1 MKDKLST
8 LITIII
14 ILLMMTAF
22 GLLGYI
28 VWDNIKDLD
37 VTAEPEQ
44 FQTQI
49 SSEDTVDT
57 KTIQTPKVV
66 ENNNPFNYGSE
77 EKTKL
82 VMWIIAI

>member
-1 MKDKLST
+1 MYMKDKLST

-37 VTAEPEQ
+37 VA
-44 FQTQI
+44 
-49 SSEDTVDT
+49 
-57 KTIQTPKVV
+57 
-66 ENNNPFNYGSE
+66 
-77 EKTKL
+77 
-82 VMWIIAI
+82 A